1 MFIVR
6 LIYKI
11 GVYAIILADLSLNKT
26 RQTRSQLRI
35 FYTVLFFISLPLILL
50 RLIWRGFRAP
60 AYWQRWPERFGF
72 SPTLSHHHAVIWI
85 HAVSVGEVEATR
97 PLVKA
102 LQQRFSNHHLLIT
115 TMTPTGSDRVKHLYG
130 ETVSHCYLPYDLPFM
145 IQRFLARIQPKFG
158 IIMETELWPN
168 LLLCCQKKAIPLV
181 LANARMSEKSATG
194 YLRLAT
200 FTKKVLTSLAL
211 IAAQSEQDRQQF
223 KRLGADIKTIHAI
236 GNLKYEIA
244 LPVGIR
250 EEAQMMRDMWG
261 KERPVWVAASTH
273 EGEEELILN
282 ASRTVRARFPDLLVI
297 IVPRHPERFDRV
309 SALSQRSGF
318 NTLRRSEHRPC
329 RSDIDV
335 LVVDT
340 MGELPL
346 FYSCCDIAFVG
357 GSLVPVGGHNILE
370 PAALG
375 KTIVTGPHVFN
386 FSDITQQF
394 ISAQAA
400 VMVDSTQTLAD
411 KVSELLAN
419 PQQRKDMGDAAL
431 TLIASSQGASS
442 RLINLINYHIIEH
455 AN

>member
-1 MFIVR
+1 MRIV
-6 LIYKI
+6 
-11 GVYAIILADLSLNKT
+11 
-26 RQTRSQLRI
+26 
-35 FYTVLFFISLPLILL
+35 YTVLFTLSLPLILV
-50 RLIWRGFRAP
+50 RLFWRGFRAP
-60 AYWQRWPERFGF
+60 AYWQRWPERFGK
-72 SPTLSHHHAVIWI
+72 SPTLLQHKPVIWI

-97 PLVKA
+97 PLVQA
-102 LQQRFSNHHLLIT
+102 LQEKFSTHHLLIT

-130 ETVSHCYLPYDLPFM
+130 DTVAHCYLPYDIPFA
-145 IQRFLARIQPKFG
+145 IQRFLARTHPKFG

-168 LLLCCQKKAIPLV
+168 LLLCCHNKKIPLV

-194 YLRLAT
+194 YLRLAK
-200 FTKKVLTSLAL
+200 FTKQVLSSLAL
-211 IAAQSEQDRQQF
+211 IAAQSEHDRQQF

-236 GNLKYEIA
+236 GNLKYEIS
-244 LPVGIR
+244 LPIGIR
-250 EEAQMMRDMWG
+250 EEAHMMRDMWN
-261 KERPVWVAASTH
+261 KARPVFIAASTH

-282 ASRTVRARFPDLLVI
+282 ASRTIRARIPDLLVI

-346 FYSCCDIAFVG
+346 FYSCCDVAFVG

-375 KTIVTGPHVFN
+375 RAIVTGPHVFN
-386 FSDITQQF
+386 FSQITQQF
-394 ISAQAA
+394 ISADAA
-400 VMVDSTQTLAD
+400 IMVDSTQMLAD
-411 KVSELLAN
+411 TVSELLAN
-419 PQQRKDMGDAAL
+419 PQQRKQMGDHAL
-431 TLIASSQGASS
+431 KLIASSQGASS
-442 RLINLINYHIIEH
+442 RLINLINHHIIDH